1 MLAGCGP
8 SFEVGD
14 EAWVELPGAS
24 PLWDEYAIVEVR
36 SFSDGQARVELVER
50 IRVLDH
56 LEGRV
61 PWFKR
66 RNARELLSRLEGGEP
81 AWVAEDDLMAPE
93 DGELDAEAKREI
105 FRQGLSWVWLG
116 AEGLGKD
123 FSTLPSPEGVEEA
136 LALAGRR
143 GLDDEARALEL
154 TIELLDIAAEAFAG
168 YEAPDAAIEG
178 ADAVREFADAVREGA
193 GVVRERI
200 ADDPLAGRRLL
211 NAMANDQ
218 AKLWRDIIGSR
229 RSQARTS
236 REAAVMGAIFGSSS
250 RSGSEAELPRE
261 LEAIVGSW
269 EWHAASTAID
279 LLVLLKGELASALE
293 RQMNLAE
300 SADEAVD
307 AAAAVLE
314 AAEGVADL
322 VTMDGGR
329 RFRDE
334 SRREIVERSE
344 RSLALAAARSAFQA
358 ADGEAAEGDSTD
370 PAEAA
375 EALLGRAR
383 GFASGFDGTL
393 DLEPVWGEVE
403 TEHHK
408 GAAGA
413 LESEV
418 RAALNE
424 PDLRR
429 ASIAMARYLSAS
441 RTLGSLHARHDR
453 KRLNGASA
461 GKFAESQGRRLA
473 GSVQYRL
480 RPAAEAFLGTGSHDF
495 DSAAHGERLP
505 RLRALMEPFDAALGE
520 EALDE
525 RFFRETGEV
534 AKANDNRRLLGVG
547 QVWTG
552 ALLCGEATRYQ
563 RYRQGA
569 SRYGSRYHGPER
581 LALTLE
587 LTEEAEGQ
595 GQSTLYQGLL
605 TAQNLPDSG
614 TWRERNPQTGE
625 WARTARPES
634 TQFVVVTYD
643 PRDLAVSLRFGA
655 VDRAAHVERHGDES
669 YVRGTEGDWQRF
681 NGSGRLDPSKPAIS
695 GRIDRRWEYIDR
707 TCSEFALSPSGPA
720 RSEPRA
726 AVDDGQGPSEGSG
739 AGGGSAGD
747 GQPQLSGLAE
757 QTYLGG
763 MKKRGMKVFALSA
776 DGEWCGPSV
785 TLKIEAESGDVF
797 SDGTADFYMR
807 RFGERINDADFCPP
821 AKVAEIVGFAGAGP
835 DPCFSGRAEADEWRI
850 VSGGGGA
857 QCD

>member
-56 LEGRV
+56 LEGRM

-81 AWVAEDDLMAPE
+81 AWVAEDDLIAPE

-154 TIELLDIAAEAFAG
+154 TMELLDIAVEAFGG

-193 GVVRERI
+193 GVVRERL

-211 NAMANDQ
+211 NAMENDQ
-218 AKLWRDIIGSR
+218 AKLWRGLMESR
-229 RSQARTS
+229 RTS
-236 REAAVMGAIFGSSS
+236 PRRSLDAVMGTIFGGSSG
-250 RSGSEAELPRE
+250 SGSEAELPRE

-279 LLVLLKGELASALE
+279 LLVLLEGELASALE
-293 RQMNLAE
+293 RQLKLAD

-307 AAAAVLE
+307 AAAAAL
-314 AAEGVADL
+314 AASESVADL

-344 RSLALAAARSAFQA
+344 RSLALAVAKGAFGAA
-358 ADGEAAEGDSTD
+358 GEEAAERESDDS
-370 PAEAA
+370 A

-383 GFASGFDGTL
+383 GFASAFDGTL

-403 TEHHK
+403 AQHHE
-408 GAAGA
+408 GAAQS

-424 PDLRR
+424 PDLKR
-429 ASIAMARYLSAS
+429 ASAAMARYLSAS
-441 RTLGSLHARHDR
+441 RTLGSLHARRDR
-453 KRLNGASA
+453 GKLNGASP
-461 GKFAESQGRRLA
+461 GEFAEGQGRRLA
-473 GSVQYRL
+473 RSVQYRL
-480 RPAAEAFLGTGSHDF
+480 RPAAEAFLGFGSSDF
-495 DSAAHGERLP
+495 DSAAHGERIP
-505 RLRALMEPFDAALGE
+505 RLRALMEPFDAALGG
-520 EALDE
+520 EALDG
-525 RFFRETGEV
+525 RFFAESREV
-534 AKANDNRRLLGVG
+534 AKANDNRRFLGVG

-563 RYRQGA
+563 RYREGSSSYGA
-569 SRYGSRYHGPER
+569 RYHGPER

-587 LTEEAEGQ
+587 LTEAKNQ
-595 GQSTLYQGLL
+595 GARVQYQGML
-605 TAQNLPDSG
+605 TAQNLPSEVE
-614 TWRERNPQTGE
+614 WRHRNPQTGT

-634 TQFVVVTYD
+634 TQFVVLSYD
-643 PRDLAVSLRFGA
+643 TRNLAVTLFNGA
-655 VDRAAHVERHGDES
+655 VDRAAHIERHGKES
-669 YVRGTEGDWQRF
+669 YVRDTEGDWQAF
-681 NGSGRLDPSKPAIS
+681 NGSGSLDPSKPAIS
-695 GRIDRRWEYIDR
+695 GRIDRRTPYIDR
-707 TCSEFALSPSGPA
+707 TCSEFTLSPSGPA
-720 RSEPRA
+720 GTASELVVEDAP
-726 AVDDGQGPSEGSG
+726 GPSEGPG
-739 AGGGSAGD
+739 AGEGSAGD
-747 GQPQLSGLAE
+747 GWLPELSGLAE

-776 DGEWCGPSV
+776 DGEWCGRSV

-807 RFGERINDADFCPP
+807 RFGERINDEDFCPS

-835 DPCFSGRAEADEWRI
+835 EPCFSGRAEAHEWRI